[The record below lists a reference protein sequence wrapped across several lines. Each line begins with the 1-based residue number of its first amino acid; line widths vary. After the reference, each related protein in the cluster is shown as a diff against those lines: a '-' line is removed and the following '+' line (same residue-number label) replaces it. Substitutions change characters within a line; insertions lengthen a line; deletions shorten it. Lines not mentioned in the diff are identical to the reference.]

1 MKLFQALLVALLLPQ
16 VALAGLPP
24 IAVPSGTTIQF
35 LNSGLKTLGIGHID
49 ATGKLTSSAVDLSGA
64 DVINTLPA
72 AKYAAM
78 IGDTGTGGT
87 QGAVPA
93 PAAGSAEQGQVLG
106 AGGAFVTPDP
116 EKPNNAPF
124 NYLTQAL
131 SFSGN
136 QKMQNVLMV
145 QNGGNTYAVVGG
157 GTTKTVS
164 IYNVTN
170 QAAPVLRGTI
180 TLAGTYGVCGSSAS
194 WPYVF
199 VPASGGRTLT
209 VLNIS
214 NPNSPTVTG
223 SYSWAAN
230 TTSIY
235 GCSYS
240 NGLVFMAGQSRG
252 LGILDVGNGI
262 VGGTLA
268 TPVLA
273 FDEGALNGVG
283 QICNA
288 ANSCKSFGV
297 NVDAANQI
305 AYVTTFSTAIPWTF
319 RQLKAYSY
327 ASSITSP
334 TLLQNLTLPAN
345 TKPLAVSLDLVKHTA
360 YVTDGNQNLYDVVDI
375 TNVATGGMSN
385 LSTFAPSGARVV
397 QAQFAALPSLTS
409 NLVYSPGSS
418 ASLAGAIDVWDLSN
432 RSSPLLVNTITS
444 PLVPDIF
451 GGIAF
456 DPRGG
461 YIYAGA
467 YGNGTSGSALDV
479 FSLPYET
486 ATVGALTADTAS
498 IKSFTTAGVVHNS
511 SAGALSSS
519 AVSLTADV
527 TGLLPNANLANP
539 ATTVNG
545 QTCTLGGSCSITVG
559 TGNVTGPGSSTVGD
573 VALFNNTTGSL
584 LSDSGLT
591 LAGTTPGDVTRGT
604 AHGLSLSGQVLDRP
618 AATTS
623 VP

>member
-145 QNGGNTYAVVGG
+145 QNGGNTYAVVSG

-305 AYVTTFSTAIPWTF
+305 AYVTTFSTATPWTF

-327 ASSITSP
+327 ASSITAP
-334 TLLQNLTLPAN
+334 TLLQNLSMPAN
-345 TKPLAVSLDLVKHTA
+345 TKALGVSLDLVKHTA
-360 YVTDGNQNLYDVVDI
+360 YVGDANQSLYDVVDI

-385 LSTFAPSGARVV
+385 LSTLAPSGSRIL
-397 QAQFAALPSLTS
+397 QAQFTALPSLTS
-409 NLVYSPGSS
+409 NLVYTPGSS
-418 ASLAGAIDVWDLSN
+418 SSLAGAIDVWDLTN
-432 RSSPLLVNTITS
+432 RSAPVLVNTITG
-444 PLVPDIF
+444 PLTPDIF
-451 GGIAF
+451 GNIAF

-461 YIYAGA
+461 YIYSAA
-467 YGNGTSGSALDV
+467 YGNGTTGSALDI
-479 FSLPYET
+479 FSVPYET
-486 ATVGALTADTAS
+486 ATIGSLVVNNLTVKGSLTAPTVARTVTTVSANTTMAAAISVDNVINMNDSGGALTL
-498 IKSFTTAGVVHNS
+498 V
-511 SAGALSSS
+511 
-519 AVSLTADV
+519 
-527 TGLLPNANLANP
+527 LPNATTAAGFCVDVKELAS
-539 ATTVNG
+539 NG
-545 QTCTLGGSCSITVG
+545 ITVSAPSAQTIDG
-559 TGNVTGPGSSTVGD
+559 ASTDALNSQYETRHYCAVGGNW
-573 VALFNNTTGSL
+573 FNY
-584 LSDSGLT
+584 
-591 LAGTTPGDVTRGT
+591 
-604 AHGLSLSGQVLDRP
+604 
-618 AATTS
+618 
-623 VP
+623 